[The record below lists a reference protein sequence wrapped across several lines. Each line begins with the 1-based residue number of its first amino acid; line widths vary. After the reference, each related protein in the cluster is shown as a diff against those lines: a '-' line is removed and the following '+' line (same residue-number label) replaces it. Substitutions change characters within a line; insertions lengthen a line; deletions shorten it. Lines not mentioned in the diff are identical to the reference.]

1 MLKNYLKIAWRNIL
15 KHRFYSLINIAG
27 LCTGITFT
35 LSIIAYIWSE
45 KQVNSELKNNGQHYI
60 LQSGWKE
67 PGMGYE
73 TVTLGELPKAL
84 KQQYP
89 QLVANYYRW
98 DVFTS
103 VVTAKN
109 QPYRESIQI
118 GDSSLI
124 NTYGFHLLEGDGSS
138 ALNEPYSLLITEEKA
153 RKYFGSTSVTG
164 QTLVIENFSGDK
176 HLFHITSVLG
186 KNADNSIMNVTG
198 SMNNG
203 LYLSSGS
210 LAFFGKSIDGW
221 NNTNVFGCIELKEG
235 IKPEQLE
242 KPIQQLLKT
251 HAPPQLADNMHPY
264 LVSLKEYHLTA
275 NNNLVSK
282 ILYALSAIALFIL
295 LMATVNFVNLSINRS
310 GSRMR
315 EIGIRKVLGGVKKQ
329 LILQFLTESILL
341 VFFASLLAI
350 ACYQMTRPV
359 FSLILGKA
367 IPSLSEF
374 PLYFIL
380 FPVGLVLVLGILG
393 GLYPAIV
400 LSSLKLLASLQGK
413 LKDIKD
419 NILLRK
425 SLVAFQF
432 ATAIVCFTGA
442 IIISQQVEFFFSR
455 ELGYNKNNILTVQV
469 PRDWS
474 NTGVKKMEEV
484 RRQIASI
491 PGVEATTISFEVPN
505 GNYSGN
511 MMLYKPGSDSTT
523 AIASQTLYTDEYYI
537 STYNIAM
544 AAGVFY
550 GSPGTIADSSSIVIN
565 ETQAK
570 LLGWQEPSLAVGQ
583 QLKLQGSNT
592 LFTISGVTKD
602 FYFGSMQQT
611 IQPITFLHLSLTNV
625 FRYLSVKLKPGNTAN
640 TVDALQKKISALLPG
655 SPFDYVFMNET
666 LQSMYKTELQ
676 LKRAASVATGLSVF
690 IVLLGILGLVALSLQ
705 KRIKEIGIRRIL
717 GSPVRGIVLLF
728 LKDFLPVV
736 LISSLAACPLAYWIM
751 QNWLNDYAH
760 RIQIGALPF
769 ILSITLLIA
778 GTSCLIILQTLRTA
792 IINPVKNLRTD

>member
-1 MLKNYLKIAWRNIL
+1 MLKNYFKIAWRNIL

-45 KQVNSELKNNGQHYI
+45 KQVNSGLKNSMQHYS
-60 LQSGWKE
+60 LQSDWKE

-73 TVTLGELPKAL
+73 IATVGELPKAL

-89 QLVANYYRW
+89 QLVSNYYRW

-103 VVTAKN
+103 IVTAKN

-124 NTYGFHLLEGDGSS
+124 DIYGFHLLEGDAS
-138 ALNEPYSLLITEEKA
+138 ALNAPYSLLITEEKA
-153 RKYFGSTSVTG
+153 KKYFGKTSVTG
-164 QTLVIENFSGDK
+164 QTLVIENFSGNK
-176 HLFHITSVLG
+176 QVFNITGVLG
-186 KNADNSIMNVTG
+186 KNPDNSIMNMTG
-198 SMNNG
+198 SMNTG
-203 LYLSSGS
+203 LYLSSSS

-221 NNTNVFGCIELKEG
+221 NNMNVFGCIELKKG
-235 IKPEQLE
+235 VTPGQLE
-242 KPIQQLLKT
+242 KPIQQLFKT
-251 HAPPQLADNMHPY
+251 HAPPRLADNMRPY
-264 LVSLKEYHLTA
+264 LVSLKKYHLTA

-282 ILYALSAIALFIL
+282 ILYVLSGIALFIL

-310 GSRMR
+310 ASRMR

-329 LILQFLTESILL
+329 LIFQFLTESILL

-350 ACYQMTRPV
+350 VCYQMARPA
-359 FSLILGKA
+359 FSLVLGKE

-380 FPVGLVLVLGILG
+380 FPAGLVLTLGIIG

-400 LSSLKLLASLQGK
+400 LSSLKLLESLQGK
-413 LKDIKD
+413 LKDVKD

-442 IIISQQVEFFFSR
+442 IIISRQVEFFLSQ

-474 NTGVKKMEEV
+474 ITGVQKMEEV
-484 RRQIASI
+484 RRQIAGM
-491 PGVEATTISFEVPN
+491 PGVEATTLSFEVPN

-511 MMLYKPGSDSTT
+511 MLLYKPGSDSTT
-523 AIASQTLYTDEYYI
+523 AIASQTLYTDEYYT

-544 AAGVFY
+544 AAGEFY
-550 GSPGTIADSSSIVIN
+550 GNAGTIIDSSRIVVN

-570 LLGWQEPSLAVGQ
+570 LLGWKDPSKAVGQ
-583 QLKLQGSNT
+583 QLKLQGNNS

-602 FYFGSMQQT
+602 FYFGSMQQA
-611 IQPITFLHLSLTNV
+611 IQPITFLHVGLTKV
-625 FRYLSVKLKPGNTAN
+625 FRYLSVKLKPGNTAG
-640 TVDALQKKISALLPG
+640 TIDALQKKLSVLLPG

-666 LQSMYKTELQ
+666 LQSMYQTELQ
-676 LKRAASVATGLSVF
+676 LKRAASVATGLSIFV
-690 IVLLGILGLVALSLQ
+690 VLLGILGLVALSLQ

-717 GSPVRGIVLLF
+717 GSPVRGIILLF

-736 LISSLAACPLAYWIM
+736 LVSGIAACPLAYWIM

-769 ILSITLLIA
+769 IISITLLIA
-778 GTSCLIILQTLRTA
+778 GTSCLIILQTFRTA
-792 IINPVKNLRTD
+792 MINPVKNLRTD